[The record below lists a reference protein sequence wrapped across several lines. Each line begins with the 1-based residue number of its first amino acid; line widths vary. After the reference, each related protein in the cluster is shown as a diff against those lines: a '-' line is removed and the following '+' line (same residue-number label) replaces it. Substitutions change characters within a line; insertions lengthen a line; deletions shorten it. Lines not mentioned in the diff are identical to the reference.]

1 MRQFISAAA
10 LLVSIVA
17 PLSASARQAEILTFS
32 SELANEASS
41 REMTVLDAM
50 QGAASIA
57 KREATQLPVGTISR
71 FGEGGVST
79 NATPPNPK
87 FGSQSSCE
95 RGEYARTWWLTPAV
109 EARREAYYP
118 AMARVACEFG
128 ISVDLLDA
136 VITQESG
143 YNSFALSGAGAM
155 GMMQIMPG
163 TARNLGLFAPW
174 DALANMRSGARYLR
188 AQLDRFGSVPLAL
201 AAYNA
206 GPERRSLALGR
217 LPAIPETLGYVRAIT
232 TNWARLVAYHPVGSA
247 AAART
252 VAASAAVRAAGYR
265 DISLTIYEGINASKP
280 I

>member
-1 MRQFISAAA
+1 MRYFISAAG

-17 PLSASARQAEILTFS
+17 PLSALARQAEILTFS

-41 REMTVLDAM
+41 REMTVLEAM
-50 QGAASIA
+50 QGAASNA
-57 KREATQLPVGTISR
+57 KLEEIQWRV
-71 FGEGGVST
+71 GEGSGTTS
-79 NATPPNPK
+79 ATPSNSQ
-87 FGSQSSCE
+87 FESQSSCE

-232 TNWARLVAYHPVGSA
+232 TNWARLVAYHPVVSA